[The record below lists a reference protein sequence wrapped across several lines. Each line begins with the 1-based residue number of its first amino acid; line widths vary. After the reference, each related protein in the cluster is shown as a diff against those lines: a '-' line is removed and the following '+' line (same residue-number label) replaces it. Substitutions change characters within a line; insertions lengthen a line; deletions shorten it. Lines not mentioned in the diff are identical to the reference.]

1 MIKLI
6 KSSFM
11 NEQVTK
17 DKLCEFIQW
26 SQQLSIGT
34 YCKKFEEMF
43 AQWQGRKYCVF
54 FNSGSSANLAL
65 IQSMLNTGKLQK
77 WDKVAFSSL
86 TWATN
91 PMPLI
96 QLGLEPIPVDVE
108 LDTLNLSLELFK
120 KTVEKHTIKAL
131 FITHL
136 LGWCDASFAEIEQYC
151 KNNDI
156 LLLEDNCESMGT
168 IFKGK
173 KLWNYSLAST
183 FSTYVG
189 HHMSTIE
196 GGMVCTDDVEFYDML
211 IMTRAHGRD
220 RNLSPDRQSAMRD
233 KYQVDGFY
241 SKYTF
246 YTLGY
251 NLRPN
256 EITGFLGCEQLQY
269 LDETIK
275 TREINAQRFITAI
288 NNNSDFYPLQI
299 THLDLFSNFALPVIC
314 KSGQILQKYIEKFQ
328 DAGVEIRPI
337 VGGDLTQQLFWKEL
351 YGPNLQT
358 TNSSL
363 IHQQGFYF
371 GNSPEYTQEEIA
383 LLLSLIEHE

>member
-1 MIKLI
+1 
-6 KSSFM
+6 
-11 NEQVTK
+11 
-17 DKLCEFIQW
+17 
-26 SQQLSIGT
+26 
-34 YCKKFEEMF
+34 
-43 AQWQGRKYCVF
+43 
-54 FNSGSSANLAL
+54 
-65 IQSMLNTGKLQK
+65 
-77 WDKVAFSSL
+77 
-86 TWATN
+86 
-91 PMPLI
+91 
-96 QLGLEPIPVDVE
+96 
-108 LDTLNLSLELFK
+108 
-120 KTVEKHTIKAL
+120 
-131 FITHL
+131 
-136 LGWCDASFAEIEQYC
+136 
-151 KNNDI
+151 
-156 LLLEDNCESMGT
+156 
-168 IFKGK
+168 
-173 KLWNYSLAST
+173 
-183 FSTYVG
+183 
-189 HHMSTIE
+189 MSTIE

-233 KYQVDGFY
+233 KYQLDGFY